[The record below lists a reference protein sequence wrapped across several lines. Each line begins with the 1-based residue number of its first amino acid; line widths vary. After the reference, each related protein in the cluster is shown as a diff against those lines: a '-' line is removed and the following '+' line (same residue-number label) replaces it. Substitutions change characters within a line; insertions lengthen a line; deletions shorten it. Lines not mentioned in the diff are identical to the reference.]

1 MNQKIIIEKV
11 SLEYFI
17 AKRIHFQQ
25 GKKNISRPAVR
36 IATIGIALGLA
47 VMIVAVA
54 VVIGFKNEIRKK
66 TIGFGGHIQVTNFDN
81 NNTYAMNPIQVHPSL
96 IRKISGI
103 EGVKH
108 VERFATKPGIIKT
121 DTEFQGVVIKGI
133 DGGFDWNFFK
143 SNLQEGKLL
152 NLSGS
157 EPSNEVVLSRYLA
170 DMLNLKLGDSFYTY
184 FIQDQVRARKFKIVG
199 IYSTNFIE
207 YDKLFVLADIRQVQA
222 LNNWDIN
229 TFSGLEILIDDF
241 DQIDQLGDKVYE
253 STANIFNKQGNA
265 YVTQTIKQLNPQIFS
280 WLDLLDMNVW
290 VILVLMLSVAG
301 FNMISGL
308 MILILER
315 TNMIGILKSLGAT
328 DFSIRK
334 VFLFHSFF
342 LIGKGMIWGNVI
354 GLSLCGIQYFT
365 HAIPLDPQAYY
376 VATVPVCF
384 DWVYLIL
391 LNVGTLL
398 ASLLLM
404 IAPSYLITKISP
416 AKIIRY
422 E

>member
-1 MNQKIIIEKV
+1 
-11 SLEYFI
+11 
-17 AKRIHFQQ
+17 
-25 GKKNISRPAVR
+25 
-36 IATIGIALGLA
+36 
-47 VMIVAVA
+47 
-54 VVIGFKNEIRKK
+54 
-66 TIGFGGHIQVTNFDN
+66 
-81 NNTYAMNPIQVHPSL
+81 
-96 IRKISGI
+96 
-103 EGVKH
+103 
-108 VERFATKPGIIKT
+108 
-121 DTEFQGVVIKGI
+121 
-133 DGGFDWNFFK
+133 
-143 SNLQEGKLL
+143 
-152 NLSGS
+152 
-157 EPSNEVVLSRYLA
+157 
-170 DMLNLKLGDSFYTY
+170 
-184 FIQDQVRARKFKIVG
+184 
-199 IYSTNFIE
+199 
-207 YDKLFVLADIRQVQA
+207 
-222 LNNWDIN
+222 
-229 TFSGLEILIDDF
+229 
-241 DQIDQLGDKVYE
+241 
-253 STANIFNKQGNA
+253 
-265 YVTQTIKQLNPQIFS
+265 
-280 WLDLLDMNVW
+280 MNVW

-354 GLSLCGIQYFT
+354 GLSLCAIQYFT